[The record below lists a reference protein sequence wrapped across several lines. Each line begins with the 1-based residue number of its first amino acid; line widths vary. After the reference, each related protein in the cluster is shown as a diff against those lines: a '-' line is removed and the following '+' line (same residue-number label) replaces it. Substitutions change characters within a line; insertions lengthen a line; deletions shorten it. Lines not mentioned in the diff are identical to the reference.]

1 METKTFR
8 ELYFE
13 TKEQP
18 TPTQLFLD
26 DIAKLSRCKVATV
39 RSWALSGI
47 TPGKLTQAIVSQHL
61 GIPADKLF
69 PKKK

>member
-8 ELYFE
+8 ELYYE

-18 TPTQLFLD
+18 TPTQLFLE

-39 RSWALSGI
+39 RSWALKKVI
-47 TPGKLTQAIVSQHL
+47 PGKLTQAVVAQHL

-69 PKKK
+69 PKK